1 MEDYIFYNVNPYGD
15 RTEDCICRAITLAT
29 GLDYFDV
36 ARKLELTAEL
46 WECDKL
52 SLSSYS
58 NLLDNVFKFKRV
70 YADGMTVGEFAETHP
85 YGTYILRGVGHCTT
99 VIDGESWD
107 TFDTLDMVITDGWF
121 VDKCVF

>member
-1 MEDYIFYNVNPYGD
+1 MDDYIYYNANPKN
-15 RTEDCICRAITLAT
+15 ESVSDCVCRAITLAT
-29 GLDYFDV
+29 GLDYYDV

-99 VIDGESWD
+99 VIDGFNVDSFQC
-107 TFDTLDMVITDGWF
+107 TDMVITDGWL
-121 VDKCVF
+121 VDKCVY